1 MLTPYEKEMI
11 KMAHAGLEEAAKLEV
26 FEGMDSDFMSVVT
39 GSLMA
44 AIDAVFAIRN
54 GEEWRGITDP
64 QEIAAELIRT
74 AHMTEMEE

>member
-1 MLTPYEKEMI
+1 MLTEYEKQMI
-11 KMAHAGLEEAAKLEV
+11 KMAHTGLEEAAKLEV
-26 FEGMDSDFMSVVT
+26 FEGMDPDFMTVVT

-64 QEIAAELIRT
+64 REIAAELIRT
-74 AHMTEMEE
+74 AHLTEGE